1 MGYIHI
7 PRKYAESINTFYRD
21 YMDDFLN
28 YHRFCAFPTDYVNDK
43 GKIKKKYEIYMTP
56 IQKFLSL
63 QDYEQ
68 YLKEIVTVDQIHSQ
82 QKKFTH
88 VESVKRMREAILK
101 KEEM

>member
-1 MGYIHI
+1 
-7 PRKYAESINTFYRD
+7 
-21 YMDDFLN
+21 
-28 YHRFCAFPTDYVNDK
+28 
-43 GKIKKKYEIYMTP
+43 MTP